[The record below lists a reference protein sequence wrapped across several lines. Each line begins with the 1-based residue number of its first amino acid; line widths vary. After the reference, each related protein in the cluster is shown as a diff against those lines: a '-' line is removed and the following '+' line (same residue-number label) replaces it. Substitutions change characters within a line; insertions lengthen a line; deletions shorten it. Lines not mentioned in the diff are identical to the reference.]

1 MEHMDEQWLELIG
14 KQEQMEKQEALKAA
28 LSPEN
33 VSQAIQAGELTL
45 GDEVITFQKTEV
57 VPDQVFMFVPDS
69 FEPMPEEYARIKYP
83 AERRP
88 QIIYTDETLEI
99 NLTVNPTNNRMVNN
113 EMEQF
118 VQDLSFLIKRM
129 QPNAKWLGEGV
140 REVGGRKMGFYE
152 FTVPV
157 LDGVMYNGIFFIEL
171 EGKGLFFGLNCME
184 RYQEQWRPIALG
196 IMDSLQINPM
206 EREEGDS

>member
-33 VSQAIQAGELTL
+33 VSQGIQAGELVL
-45 GDEVITFQKTEV
+45 GDKVITFHKTEV
-57 VPDQVFMFVPDS
+57 VSGQVFMFVPDS
-69 FEPMPEEYARIKYP
+69 FEPMPENYARIKYP
-83 AERRP
+83 ADRRP

-99 NLTVNPTNNRMVNN
+99 NLTVNPTNNKMVNA

-118 VQDLSFLIKRM
+118 VQDLSFLLKRM

-140 REVGGRKMGFYE
+140 REVGDRKMGFYE

-171 EGKGLFFGLNCME
+171 EGKGIFFGLNCME
-184 RYQEQWRPIALG
+184 RYQEEWRPIAHG
-196 IMDSLQINPM
+196 IMDSLQIQTM
-206 EREEGDS
+206 DQEEEG